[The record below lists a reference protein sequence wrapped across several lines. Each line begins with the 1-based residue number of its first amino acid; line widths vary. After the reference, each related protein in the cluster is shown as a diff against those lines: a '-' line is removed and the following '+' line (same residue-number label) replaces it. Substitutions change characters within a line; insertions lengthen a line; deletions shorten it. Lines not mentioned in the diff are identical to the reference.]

1 MGVPYQQQMSAAPHD
16 LPEALREIEKLRVEL
31 AEAQRVRDSHWQTI
45 CKILPPIPPD
55 YDFQEKDLQRL
66 LAESMPAEQ
75 FLAEIV
81 NAEAAK

>member
-1 MGVPYQQQMSAAPHD
+1 MGMSQPQQMPAAPHD
-16 LPEALREIEKLRVEL
+16 LPEALREIEKLRAEL

-55 YDFQEKDLQRL
+55 YDFQEEDLPRL
-66 LAESMPAEQ
+66 LADSMPAEQ
-75 FLAEIV
+75 FLAEMV